1 MRWMTRLPAWLFALL
16 TITEMVGC
24 SSLQTLPSLPS
35 LTQTERSFHDN
46 ILIQGR
52 FSVAYE
58 QNNRPQSVQGRFQW
72 QQQGQRIDIDLMSPL
87 GQTMA
92 KLAITS
98 NLATIQQTGK
108 DIKSAPNI
116 AELTEQTLGWSLPV
130 AGMRDWLQGFNRS
143 TSNQRQLV
151 RPNENDQFDNEGWHI
166 HYVSWQ
172 QNSVSAYPK
181 RIDLTRTS
189 PQLHQLS
196 LRIIIDQWEPQ

>member
-1 MRWMTRLPAWLFALL
+1 MRWMIRLLAWLFALSAVGL
-16 TITEMVGC
+16 VAGC
-24 SSLQTLPSLPS
+24 SSLQTLPSLS
-35 LTQTERSFHDN
+35 QTKRNFHDN

-58 QNNRPQSVQGRFQW
+58 QTNRPQSVQGRFQW

-92 KLAITS
+92 KLAITP

-108 DIKSAPNI
+108 EIKSAPNI

-130 AGMRDWLQGFNRS
+130 AGMRDWLQGFNRGTNNQHQS
-143 TSNQRQLV
+143 ASPSGSNQ
-151 RPNENDQFDNEGWHI
+151 FDSDGWHI

-172 QNSVSAYPK
+172 QNSVSVYPK

>member
-1 MRWMTRLPAWLFALL
+1 
-16 TITEMVGC
+16 MVGC
-24 SSLQTLPSLPS
+24 SSLQIWPSLPS
-35 LTQTERSFHDN
+35 STQAERSFQDN

-72 QQQGQRIDIDLMSPL
+72 QQHDQHIDIDLMSPL
-87 GQTMA
+87 GQTIA
-92 KLAITS
+92 KLAITPNS
-98 NLATIQQTGK
+98 ATIQQTSK
-108 DIKSAPNI
+108 EIKVADNV
-116 AELTEQTLGWSLPV
+116 AELTERTLGWSLPV

-143 TSNQRQLV
+143 TTNQRQMA
-151 RPNENDQFDNEGWHI
+151 RPNENDQFDTEGWHI
-166 HYVSWQ
+166 QYVSWQ
-172 QNSVSAYPK
+172 QNSVSIYPK

>member
-1 MRWMTRLPAWLFALL
+1 MRWMIRLLAWLFALSAIGL
-16 TITEMVGC
+16 IAGC
-24 SSLQTLPSLPS
+24 SSLQTLPSLP
-35 LTQTERSFHDN
+35 QTDRNFQDN

-92 KLAITS
+92 KISITPNS
-98 NLATIQQTGK
+98 ASIQPSGK
-108 DIKSAPNI
+108 EIKVAENV
-116 AELTEQTLGWSLPV
+116 AELTEHSLGWSLPV
-130 AGMRDWLQGFNRS
+130 AGMREWLQGFNRS
-143 TSNQRQLV
+143 STNQRQMASLSG
-151 RPNENDQFDNEGWHI
+151 NDQFDTEGWHI
-166 HYVSWQ
+166 QYVSWQ
-172 QNSVSAYPK
+172 QNSVAVYPK

-189 PQLHQLS
+189 QQQHPLS

>member
-1 MRWMTRLPAWLFALL
+1 MKRLLAWIFALS
-16 TITEMVGC
+16 TIAWMVGC
-24 SSLQTLPSLPS
+24 SSLQTLPSLP
-35 LTQTERSFHDN
+35 QTERSFHDN

-92 KLAITS
+92 KISITPNS
-98 NLATIQQTGK
+98 ASIQPSGK
-108 DIKSAPNI
+108 EIKVAENV
-116 AELTEQTLGWSLPV
+116 AELTEHSLGWSLPV
-130 AGMRDWLQGFNRS
+130 AGMREWLQGFNRS
-143 TSNQRQLV
+143 STNQRQMASLSG
-151 RPNENDQFDNEGWHI
+151 NDQFDTEGWHI
-166 HYVSWQ
+166 QYVSWQ
-172 QNSVSAYPK
+172 QNSVAVYPK

-189 PQLHQLS
+189 QEQHPLS